1 MFEEGAMQCH
11 TGPVES
17 DRFLMKNVHPET
29 SQIPPLFRGVL
40 VDDRRGQK
48 VIYDELACG

>member
-1 MFEEGAMQCH
+1 MFEEGACQCH

-29 SQIPPLFRGVL
+29 SQNPPRFRGVL